1 MKNHFLKNVVL
12 FLILLSCFTVNAQSY
27 NRIISLAP
35 SLTKDIQLLEV
46 QDRLVGITN
55 YCELDGIVEVPIV
68 ASAVDVNIERII
80 TQQPD
85 LVIATSLTSTETLE
99 MMKQLGL
106 EVKFFPLP
114 KSFAEI
120 NEQFIELGTLL
131 GQTNIAHQIV
141 NNAQKRVD
149 ILRKESLL
157 SGKKIFMQIGSNPLF
172 CVIPNTFLNDYINF
186 IDGTNIASDLRNGA
200 ISRESVII
208 RDPDIIFIVTM
219 GTIGEEET
227 RLWKSYPHLSAVKTN
242 RIFVIDS
249 EKACSPTPV
258 NFVET
263 MEEIISKIAQNK

>member
-157 SGKKIFMQIGSNPLF
+157 SEKKYLCRSEVILCFVLF
-172 CVIPNTFLNDYINF
+172 QT
-186 IDGTNIASDLRNGA
+186 
-200 ISRESVII
+200 
-208 RDPDIIFIVTM
+208 
-219 GTIGEEET
+219 
-227 RLWKSYPHLSAVKTN
+227 LS
-242 RIFVIDS
+242 
-249 EKACSPTPV
+249 
-258 NFVET
+258 
-263 MEEIISKIAQNK
+263 